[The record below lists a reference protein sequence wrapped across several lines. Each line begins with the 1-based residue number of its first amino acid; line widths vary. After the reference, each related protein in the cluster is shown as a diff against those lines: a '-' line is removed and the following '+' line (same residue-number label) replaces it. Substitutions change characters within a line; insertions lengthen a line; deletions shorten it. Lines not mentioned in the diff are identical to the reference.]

1 MTKRHI
7 HYEAAFEDYIR
18 SRGWP
23 YIPVDEQRKAIFSG
37 ARIKSF
43 DFVVYPP
50 GSKTWIVDVKGRKFP
65 YEGKGGRRY
74 WENWVTQEDIDGA
87 RQWHTVLGSDY
98 EPIFLFAYW
107 LLGPGDRS
115 PAAETHLYRGEGYAF
130 LPVRA
135 DHYAAKARRR
145 SPKWGTVSVPVQAFR
160 QLVVPMP
167 TGDIAASA

>member
-50 GSKTWIVDVKGRKFP
+50 GHKTWIVDVKGRKFP

-74 WENWVTQEDIDGA
+74 WENWVTQDDIDGA
-87 RQWHTVLGSDY
+87 TQWHAVLGSGY

-107 LLGPGDRS
+107 LLGPDDRT
-115 PAAETHLYRGEGYAF
+115 PQAETHLYRGEGYAF

-135 DHYAAKARRR
+135 EQYAANARRR

-167 TGDIAASA
+167 TGDFVASA